1 MEENIKTK
9 RMRKVSSWMTDAVE
23 AINNEDEILAGKRIV
38 LKIIRYMEN
47 NHMSQKDLAEK
58 LDVSPQDINKFLHGQ
73 DCDIKVSTAI
83 RYGKILGLKLIEV
96 PDVTT
101 KSRMLLSFSMRLIII
116 RIGYAMWGNTHIT
129 MYLLNNSDIIIRL

>member
-58 LDVSPQDINKFLHGQ
+58 LDVSPQYINKFLHGQ

-83 RYGKILGLKLIEV
+83 RYGKN
-96 PDVTT
+96 
-101 KSRMLLSFSMRLIII
+101 SRSETNRSAGCDYKKAGCPCRSLC
-116 RIGYAMWGNTHIT
+116 G
-129 MYLLNNSDIIIRL
+129 

>member
-58 LDVSPQDINKFLHGQ
+58 LDVHS
-73 DCDIKVSTAI
+73 S
-83 RYGKILGLKLIEV
+83 IL
-96 PDVTT
+96 
-101 KSRMLLSFSMRLIII
+101 MNFSWTRL
-116 RIGYAMWGNTHIT
+116 RH
-129 MYLLNNSDIIIRL
+129 

>member
-1 MEENIKTK
+1 MIRKNGSLIIYYKNEKNRDMEENIKTK

-58 LDVSPQDINKFLHGQ
+58 LDVSPQYINKFLHGQ

-101 KSRMLLSFSMRLIII
+101 KKAGCSCRSLC
-116 RIGYAMWGNTHIT
+116 G
-129 MYLLNNSDIIIRL
+129 